1 LPLAAA
7 LYGIGC
13 IHAKGGASVSSKQR
27 EAKPFQPE
35 SAFHRRGNVTLALG
49 SDPMPLALTTSAVS
63 HDSHRR
69 TDMFESAELGRT
81 LSKGEYE
88 RRLPGLRAKL
98 IKAGFALKQAR
109 IPVIIIISGV
119 DGAGKGE
126 VVHRLNE
133 WFDTRALD
141 THAFWHETEEE
152 REHPY
157 YWHFWQALPAR
168 GRIGLLFGSWYTRPV
183 SQRLSGK
190 LKNGAL
196 DATLQRITF
205 FEEMLANDGA
215 LIIKLWFH
223 LSEKALRKR
232 LSSLRRNPE
241 THWRVLPADLAQRRI
256 YDKFIRVSERALR
269 ETDSPHAPWHLI
281 ESADSRYRDVT
292 AAQIILDAIQ
302 RRLGESTRSKKTR
315 TAPQRRLRITPEGGK
330 TVLDRVDLH
339 QSLSGDAYE
348 EKLTKYQ
355 AKLSQLVWA
364 AYEKKIPTVIVFE
377 GWDAAGKGSCIRRVT
392 SAMDPR
398 LFRVVP
404 IGAPTEEERAHHY
417 LWRFWRHLP
426 ADGLVTIFDR
436 SWYGRVLVERVEGF
450 AQPAEWMRAY
460 RELNMFEEHLTDHGT
475 VLAKFWIH
483 ISKEEQLRRF
493 KEREAVPF
501 KRYKITAEDWRN
513 RDKWDAHKAAVN
525 DMVGHTS
532 TGFAPWVIV
541 AGNSKRFA
549 RIQILK
555 RLCQQLEEAL

>member
-1 LPLAAA
+1 
-7 LYGIGC
+7 
-13 IHAKGGASVSSKQR
+13 
-27 EAKPFQPE
+27 
-35 SAFHRRGNVTLALG
+35 
-49 SDPMPLALTTSAVS
+49 
-63 HDSHRR
+63 
-69 TDMFESAELGRT
+69 MFESAELGRT
-81 LSKGEYE
+81 LSKSEYE

-98 IKAGFALKQAR
+98 IQAGFALKRAR
-109 IPVIIIISGV
+109 LPVIIIISGV

-133 WFDTRALD
+133 WFDPRGLD
-141 THAFWHETEEE
+141 THSFWHETAEE

-168 GRIGLLFGSWYTRPV
+168 GRIGLLFGSWYTQPV
-183 SQRLSGK
+183 TQRVAGQ

-196 DATLQRITF
+196 DAVLQRIVF
-205 FEEMLANDGA
+205 FEEMLVNDGA

-223 LSEKALRKR
+223 LSEKALHKR
-232 LSSLRRNPE
+232 LSSLQRNPE
-241 THWRVLPADLAQRRI
+241 THWRVLPADLAQSRI

-281 ESADSRYRDVT
+281 EAADSHHRDV
-292 AAQIILDAIQ
+292 AAAGIILEAIQ
-302 RRLGESTRSKKTR
+302 RRLAESGRAKTPCA
-315 TAPQRRLRITPEGGK
+315 TPTRRLRITPEGGK
-330 TVLDRVDLH
+330 TVLDRVDLS
-339 QSLSGDAYE
+339 QSLARDDYE
-348 EKLTKYQ
+348 EKLAKYQ
-355 AKLSQLVWA
+355 ARLSRLVWA

-377 GWDAAGKGSCIRRVT
+377 GWDAAGKGSCVRRVT

-404 IGAPTEEERAHHY
+404 IGAPTEEEKAHHY

-450 AQPAEWMRAY
+450 ARTEEWMRAY
-460 RELNMFEEHLTDHGT
+460 RELNRFEEHLADHGT

-493 KEREAVPF
+493 KDRETVPF

-513 RDKWDAHKAAVN
+513 RAKWNAHKAAVN
-525 DMVGHTS
+525 DMVTHTS
-532 TGFAPWVIV
+532 TSFAPWTLV

-555 RLCQQLEEAL
+555 RLCRHLEEAL